1 MCKSAVNI
9 KLFEAAVKVRRYK
22 QHTLDLDLDLKKK
35 EASFLKGVFV
45 TMSPRWCHPV
55 PHSVAQ
61 TGT

>member
-35 EASFLKGVFV
+35 EASFLKGAFV
-45 TMSPRWCHPV
+45 TVSP
-55 PHSVAQ
+55 
-61 TGT
+61 